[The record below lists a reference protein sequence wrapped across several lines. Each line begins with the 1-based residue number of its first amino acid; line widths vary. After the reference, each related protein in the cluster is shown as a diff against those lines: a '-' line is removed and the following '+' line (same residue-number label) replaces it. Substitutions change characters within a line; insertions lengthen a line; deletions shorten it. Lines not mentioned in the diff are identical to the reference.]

1 MLIWIIITLII
12 IYSCCTYKQADEP
25 APDEPAVPFD
35 KRAYDLAKEYGH
47 PYNQLWLDVC
57 KSTNYCTKVPKHN
70 PEPVSATVSVP
81 VPKPEKPKRKERE
94 SSPRYYTGMAG
105 VRHRCIGHIPS
116 LQRAIQIKRGY
127 MKRENNLTNIDETA
141 MLTFLTE
148 TKNGEFGV
156 ISTTA
161 SQLPR
166 IEVRREDA
174 AEPVYYYSFE

>member
-1 MLIWIIITLII
+1 MII
-12 IYSCCTYKQADEP
+12 
-25 APDEPAVPFD
+25 
-35 KRAYDLAKEYGH
+35 
-47 PYNQLWLDVC
+47 
-57 KSTNYCTKVPKHN
+57 
-70 PEPVSATVSVP
+70 
-81 VPKPEKPKRKERE
+81 
-94 SSPRYYTGMAG
+94 
-105 VRHRCIGHIPS
+105 
-116 LQRAIQIKRGY
+116 

-174 AEPVYYYSFE
+174 AEPVYYYSFQ